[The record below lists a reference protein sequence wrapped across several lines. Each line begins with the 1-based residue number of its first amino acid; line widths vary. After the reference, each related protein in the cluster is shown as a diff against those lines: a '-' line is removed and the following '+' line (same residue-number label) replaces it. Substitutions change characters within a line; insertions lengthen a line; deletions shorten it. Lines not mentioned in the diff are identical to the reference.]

1 MSHSASS
8 APDRSATRTV
18 SIALNASKSLS
29 RDAVCRLAHEPDR
42 WLGQPI
48 RDSLAH
54 ELGVSTASLENAQ
67 RAAETAADVAARE
80 ERRARSLGASVVL
93 RSDAGYPERLR
104 DLELPP
110 PVLYLLGRHEAH
122 PAVSIVGSRRA
133 QPWALEVARG
143 WARRFAERGL
153 QVVSGFAHGVDEE
166 AHRGTLEAGGST
178 IAVLGCGLDVDYP
191 RGRGRLRDDL
201 LRRGALVTELP
212 FGAPPL
218 RHHFPIRNR
227 LIAALGDLTL
237 VVQAAARSG
246 SLITAR
252 LALDLGRDVF
262 AVPGR
267 PGDRLSF
274 GTNALLRDGAGL
286 ALDADELVETLPL
299 HRQAELPEASSVAA
313 VSAPDSPLDRRILQ
327 QLRER
332 SDGATAESLARIL
345 EARVELVLSSL
356 VGLELDGRVRRVAGS
371 RFLAR
376 L

>member
-1 MSHSASS
+1 MSHSAAS
-8 APDRSATRTV
+8 APDRSGTRAVT
-18 SIALNASKSLS
+18 IALNASKILS
-29 RDAVCRLAHEPDR
+29 RDAVCRLAYEPDR

-48 RDSLAH
+48 RDSLAR
-54 ELGVSTASLENAQ
+54 ELGVPAETLEQAQ
-67 RAAETAADVAARE
+67 RAAENAPLIAARE
-80 ERRARSLGASVVL
+80 ERRARSLDASLVL
-93 RSDAGYPERLR
+93 RSDDTYPSGLR

-110 PVLYLLGRHEAH
+110 PVLYLRGRYEAR

-133 QPWALEVARG
+133 QPWALELARG

-153 QVVSGFAHGVDEE
+153 QVVSGFARGIDEE
-166 AHRGTLEAGGST
+166 AHRGTLAANGST
-178 IAVLGCGLDVDYP
+178 VAVLGCGLDVDYP
-191 RGRGRLRDDL
+191 RGRERLRNEL
-201 LRRGALVTELP
+201 VPRGALLTELP

-227 LIAALGDLTL
+227 LIAALGDATL

-267 PGDRLSF
+267 PSDRLSF

-286 ALDADELVETLPL
+286 ALDADELIEALPL
-299 HRQAELPEASSVAA
+299 RLQAELPEQTSVTA
-313 VSAPDSPLDRRILQ
+313 VSDPDGPLDRRILE
-327 QLRER
+327 QLRDC
-332 SDGATAESLARIL
+332 SDGATAEGLARIL
-345 EARVELVLSSL
+345 EARVEVVLSSL